1 MTQQLLDQSLGAL
14 ACEIPGATRVFHAFN
29 LDFCCGGQLSL
40 SEAAK
45 RRGIAAEQVAEQLQ
59 ALRGQPGNGED
70 WRLAPTEQ
78 LIAHILSRFHARHR
92 EQLPELIRLASRV
105 EQVHG
110 ERDNCPNGLADH
122 LREMQQE
129 LESHMLKEEQI
140 LFPVLLDG
148 LGARAAAPISVMRME
163 HDQHGEALQR
173 ILDLTNNITP
183 PSNACNTWRALY
195 RGLDELRNDL
205 MQHIHLENNVLFT
218 NALHAPALSPV

>member
-1 MTQQLLDQSLGAL
+1 MAS
-14 ACEIPGATRVFHAFN
+14 P
-29 LDFCCGGQLSL
+29 
-40 SEAAK
+40 
-45 RRGIAAEQVAEQLQ
+45 
-59 ALRGQPGNGED
+59 
-70 WRLAPTEQ
+70 RLALLALNPDDETDSDWSKTTAEH
-78 LIAHILSRFHARHR
+78 LIAHLLERYHAVHR
-92 EQLPELIRLASRV
+92 QQLPELIRLASRV

-122 LREMQQE
+122 LRDMQQE

-173 ILDLTNNITP
+173 ILDLTANITP

-205 MQHIHLENNVLFT
+205 MQHIHLENNVLFR
-218 NALHAPALSPV
+218 NAEMTALTASDEGVQLIEVAQS